1 MTEMKQNEQI
11 VKISNWLAPKI
22 DKYELILAFV
32 FLVVLSLHISTELP
46 MGVFMILDL
55 TTLAAIFYIRAY
67 SIPDDPNAGVTE
79 RVIDKIA
86 SMSLSVCIIGILFR
100 LESWPG
106 YDTMLS
112 IGLIT
117 LGIAFLS
124 IFFFKF
130 KNPELKIY
138 TPRLKLRIFIV
149 LALGLF
155 LYFTPTND
163 LINFGILKNNNIES
177 TK

>member
-1 MTEMKQNEQI
+1 MTETKQNEQM
-11 VKISNWLAPKI
+11 VKINNWLAPRI

-32 FLVVLSLHISTELP
+32 FLFVLLLQISTELP
-46 MGVFMILDL
+46 VGIILILDL
-55 TTLAAIFYIRAY
+55 ATLAALYYLGAF
-67 SIPDDPNAGVTE
+67 SIPEDSNAGMNE
-79 RVIDKIA
+79 RVIYKVA
-86 SMSLSVCIIGILFR
+86 LMGLSVCIIGILFR
-100 LESWPG
+100 LESWPS
-106 YDTMLS
+106 YSTFLL

-124 IFFFKF
+124 IFFLKF

-163 LINFGILKNNNIES
+163 LINFGILKNIIIES